1 MHTFL
6 DASKRALKLE
16 SCIFSIKNQTMLLFL
31 IKRVIIVLVFVNRI
45 NENSSLCL
53 NDKTNFLSTVRTQ
66 LATFLN
72 TDPYNFLSI
81 DCSAGSIIL
90 NFELVASDDVTAAQL
105 NEAYQDLVVFLER
118 GLLVLVRKIWRDVI
132 YCCFW

>member
-1 MHTFL
+1 
-6 DASKRALKLE
+6 
-16 SCIFSIKNQTMLLFL
+16 MLSLF
-31 IKRVIIVLVFVNRI
+31 VHRI

-90 NFELVASDDVTAAQL
+90 NFELVASDAVSAAQL

-118 GLLVLVRKIWRDVI
+118 GLLVLVRGNTSYK
-132 YCCFW
+132 